1 MNMNGMFGTS
11 RPEIA
16 IIDPNTLTCLG
27 LENLLQEIIPVAVI
41 RTFGSFQELI
51 DDTPDMYAHYF
62 VATQIYF
69 NHTAFFLKRKY
80 QTIVLCNGDNIQQL
94 KGVLTLNICQ
104 DQQHLA
110 KSILMLHN
118 MGHGTAHGG
127 KMMPPTQHPGSD
139 HPAAMADDTLS
150 PREIEVLSM
159 VARGMMNKEIADRL
173 CISLT
178 TVITHRKNITEK
190 LGIKTVSGLT
200 IYAVMHGYIEADS
213 I

>member
-1 MNMNGMFGTS
+1 MSEMS

-27 LENLLQEIIPVAVI
+27 LQNLLQEIIPVAVI
-41 RTFGSFQELI
+41 RTFSSFQELV

-69 NHTAFFLKRKY
+69 SHTAFFLKRKF
-80 QTIVLCNGDNIQQL
+80 QTIVLCTADNAQL

-110 KSILMLHN
+110 KSILMLHSH
-118 MGHGTAHGG
+118 GHKDGHRGMPSQTERQPRMDTMPDDGSGLTA
-127 KMMPPTQHPGSD
+127 
-139 HPAAMADDTLS
+139 
-150 PREIEVLSM
+150 REIEVLSM
-159 VARGMMNKEIADRL
+159 VARGMINKEIADRL
-173 CISLT
+173 SISLT

-190 LGIKTVSGLT
+190 LGIKTVSGLA

>member
-1 MNMNGMFGTS
+1 MPEMS

-41 RTFGSFQELI
+41 RTFSSFQELV

-69 NHTAFFLKRKY
+69 SHTVFFLKRKF
-80 QTIVLCNGDNIQQL
+80 QTIVLCTADNAQL

-110 KSILMLHN
+110 KSILMLHSH
-118 MGHGTAHGG
+118 GHKDGHRG
-127 KMMPPTQHPGSD
+127 MPPQTDRQPRMDTMPDDGSGLT
-139 HPAAMADDTLS
+139 A
-150 PREIEVLSM
+150 REIEVLSM
-159 VARGMMNKEIADRL
+159 VARGMINKEIADRL
-173 CISLT
+173 SISLT

-190 LGIKTVSGLT
+190 LGIKTVSGLA

>member
-1 MNMNGMFGTS
+1 MPEMPH
-11 RPEIA
+11 PEIA

-41 RTFGSFQELI
+41 RTFSSFQELV

-69 NHTAFFLKRKY
+69 SHTTFFLKRKF
-80 QTIVLCNGDNIQQL
+80 QTIVLCTADNAQQL

-110 KSILMLHN
+110 KAILMLHSH
-118 MGHGTAHGG
+118 GHKDGHRG
-127 KMMPPTQHPGSD
+127 MPPQMHRHQGAGMTTDDGSGLT
-139 HPAAMADDTLS
+139 A
-150 PREIEVLSM
+150 REVEVLSM
-159 VARGMMNKEIADRL
+159 VARGMINKEIADRL
-173 CISLT
+173 NISLT

-190 LGIKTVSGLT
+190 LGIKTVSGLA